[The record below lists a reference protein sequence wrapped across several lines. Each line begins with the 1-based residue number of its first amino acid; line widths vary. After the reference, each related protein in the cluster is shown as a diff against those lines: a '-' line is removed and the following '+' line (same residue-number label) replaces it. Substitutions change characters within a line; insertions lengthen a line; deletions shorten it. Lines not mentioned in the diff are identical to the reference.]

1 MGVPVVAKLGN
12 GTTSRLGG
20 AILSAIGMT
29 DWVAADDDQYVE
41 VALRSTAGQLTTIR
55 RELPDLIG
63 QRCSPV
69 AYTRAVEDAYRTM
82 WEKHCGER
90 VVLDTE

>member
-1 MGVPVVAKLGN
+1 LC
-12 GTTSRLGG
+12 
-20 AILSAIGMT
+20 AIGMT

-41 VALRSTAGQLTTIR
+41 VALRSTPGQLSKIR

-69 AYTRAVEDAYRTM
+69 VYARAVEEAYRTM
-82 WEKHCGER
+82 WEKHCGEFGVGQAATDCMAAAGR
-90 VVLDTE
+90 QTPCFRFLEMV